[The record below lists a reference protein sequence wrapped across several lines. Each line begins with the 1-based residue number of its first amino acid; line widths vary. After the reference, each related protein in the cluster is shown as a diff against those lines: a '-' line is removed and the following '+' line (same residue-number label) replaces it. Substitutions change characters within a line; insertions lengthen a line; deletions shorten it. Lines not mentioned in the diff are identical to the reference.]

1 MDELLAII
9 CIVIL
14 CCLMFF
20 AWLISMATCPD
31 TMVALLSGTKADS
44 AFSSSHE
51 SKELI
56 GKQLEERELASS
68 VSSVYL
74 PINSA
79 RVPASDKKLSVV
91 PEQDEQLTVQST
103 IHAMRPSILKI
114 QQNTSNLTPTVDETV
129 EPMAVSGQITEEEK
143 KQSNADICSTSQLPE
158 TTQQNDG
165 PTVQE
170 VL

>member
-1 MDELLAII
+1 MN
-9 CIVIL
+9 
-14 CCLMFF
+14 FR
-20 AWLISMATCPD
+20 
-31 TMVALLSGTKADS
+31 ADS

-74 PINSA
+74 PLNSA

-103 IHAMRPSILKI
+103 IYAMRPSILKI
-114 QQNTSNLTPTVDETV
+114 QQNASNLTPTVDETA
-129 EPMAVSGQITEEEK
+129 EPMAVSGQITEEN
-143 KQSNADICSTSQLPE
+143 KQSNTDICSTSQLPE

-165 PTVQE
+165 STVQE